1 MPHRLAPRGATVKCW
16 RPLASSAL
24 ARRND
29 SQCLAR
35 TYEPLQFPAN
45 ARELTASSE
54 NRAGWLR
61 GALPQY
67 SQGKELHQKSLA
79 LNPYKP
85 NHRSPAPLQTSIA
98 TRPLGRPSPRRG
110 TREWAVSPTNGT
122 IRTRLGVARLTRLGT
137 SFYLGVTSARRA
149 SQMLNHRG
157 LRGQAHRGNA

>member
-149 SQMLNHRG
+149 SQMRNHRG
-157 LRGQAHRGNA
+157 LRGQADRGNA